1 MFQKAK
7 IMNVQDINS
16 LDLTQT
22 YSYADYLLWHFE
34 ERLELIRGKVFRMSP
49 ATNVKHQRVASKLH
63 LSLAKYFEG
72 NHCQVFFAPFDV
84 RLFDSQKSK
93 KANKDVFTVVQPD
106 LCVICDAEKLDEQG
120 CVGAPDLII
129 EILSKGNSKKEMQ
142 TKYELYEQAGVKEYW
157 VVVPY
162 EEFVHQFVLNEGGKY
177 YLKSIFVDGAMPC
190 HLFPELQ
197 VDLEQVFAD

>member
-1 MFQKAK
+1 
-7 IMNVQDINS
+7 MNVQDINS

-22 YSYADYLLWHFE
+22 YSYADYLLWRFE

-49 ATNVKHQRVASKLH
+49 APNVKHQRVSINLT
-63 LSLAKYFEG
+63 LAIGDFLKNQQKG
-72 NHCQVFFAPFDV
+72 CQLFSAPFDV

-93 KANKDVFTVVQPD
+93 KANKDIFTVVQPD

-162 EEFVHQFVLNEGGKY
+162 EEFVHQFVLNEDGKY
-177 YLKSIFVDGAMPC
+177 YLKGIFVDGAMPC